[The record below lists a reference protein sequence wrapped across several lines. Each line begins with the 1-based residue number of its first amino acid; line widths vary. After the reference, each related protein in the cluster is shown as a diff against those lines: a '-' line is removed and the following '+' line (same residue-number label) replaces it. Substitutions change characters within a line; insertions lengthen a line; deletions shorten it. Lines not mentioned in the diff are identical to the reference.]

1 MIYSSALRLDGY
13 RSITPC
19 FSQEKEERGAEEE
32 GKVTP
37 RLEVR
42 RGERRRTCEERGDG
56 VKETQRR
63 RSFKWKMTQQR
74 DQTQTE
80 EAERSEVKTL
90 RSSCRLTEHIHH
102 HDAFRR
108 FGENPEGIK
117 LHLDQRQLAGWKLKT
132 DRNKDPAPS
141 ISRWK

>member
-1 MIYSSALRLDGY
+1 M
-13 RSITPC
+13 
-19 FSQEKEERGAEEE
+19 
-32 GKVTP
+32 
-37 RLEVR
+37 
-42 RGERRRTCEERGDG
+42 
-56 VKETQRR
+56 KETQRR

-108 FGENPEGIK
+108 FDENPEGNFK

-132 DRNKDPAPS
+132 DRNKDPPPS